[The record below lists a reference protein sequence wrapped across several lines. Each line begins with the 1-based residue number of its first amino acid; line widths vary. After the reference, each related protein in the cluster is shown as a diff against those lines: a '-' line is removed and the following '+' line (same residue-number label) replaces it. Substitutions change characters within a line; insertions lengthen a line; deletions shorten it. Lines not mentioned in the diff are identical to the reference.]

1 MSWDPMAD
9 QIMAKQQRA
18 YRAMNTPQQNEE
30 NDRHVREQ
38 VQKREILGLLKRDSR
53 FREEVRKILNSQE

>member
-9 QIMAKQQRA
+9 AIMAKQQRA
-18 YRAMNTPQQNEE
+18 YRAGNTPQENEE
-30 NDRHVREQ
+30 MDRRVDERVRKQ
-38 VQKREILGLLKRDSR
+38 EILGLLKNDSG